1 MMVRVGRWTGLEVS
15 ALDDLKTFLVA
26 AAIARETDMASC
38 GFDRWA
44 WVGCLGRGKGGGNM
58 GN

>member
-1 MMVRVGRWTGLEVS
+1 MMMVRVGRWTGLEVS

-38 GFDRWA
+38 GFDR
-44 WVGCLGRGKGGGNM
+44 
-58 GN
+58 